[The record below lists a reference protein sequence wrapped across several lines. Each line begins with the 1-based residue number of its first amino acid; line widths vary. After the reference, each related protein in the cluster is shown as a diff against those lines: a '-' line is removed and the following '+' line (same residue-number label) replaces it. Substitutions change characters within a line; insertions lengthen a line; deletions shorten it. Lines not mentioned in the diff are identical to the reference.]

1 MGRIELLLA
10 RLQIHLKP
18 CLLGQSWELT
28 HRGYLNGSPLQRFNG
43 KLDLFVLPAQIVF
56 DNRSQFGFGF
66 LNPAMPSD
74 NCG

>member
-1 MGRIELLLA
+1 METCC
-10 RLQIHLKP
+10 K
-18 CLLGQSWELT
+18 
-28 HRGYLNGSPLQRFNG
+28 RFNG
-43 KLDLFVLPAQIVF
+43 KLDLFILPAQIVF